1 MRSRRRAR
9 RRGDVHVEAGVPR
22 RQSERQA
29 VRQEKPCVVDDDQ
42 QPQACRHRHALTSV
56 PSNSFTRNSSRGK
69 AWNSAASDASG
80 VGGAAQRPDAARE
93 RLPLA
98 IRAAGTRLASA
109 HAWPLAKMAA
119 RLATSRIRLEEL
131 SLGGFDL
138 LASFEASYRW
148 LAEALDAPPR
158 LACLAGNHDDVQHLA
173 TALPM
178 PKSLEMDGWR
188 IVLLHTG
195 VPGED
200 GGHLSESELSFLE
213 ETLSAVTQPT
223 LIALHHPPV
232 ALGSR
237 WLDAIGLSN
246 AGEFWRL
253 VERHQQLN
261 PFKFLYYAG
270 LAGLELH
277 PVR

>member
-1 MRSRRRAR
+1 MTTILHLTDTHIANEVAYALKGVAVRESLKAVLAHAR
-9 RRGDVHVEAGVPR
+9 RQDY
-22 RQSERQA
+22 
-29 VRQEKPCVVDDDQ
+29 D
-42 QPQACRHRHALTSV
+42 L
-56 PSNSFTRNSSRGK
+56 
-69 AWNSAASDASG
+69 W
-80 VGGAAQRPDAARE
+80 
-93 RLPLA
+93 
-98 IRAAGTRLASA
+98 
-109 HAWPLAKMAA
+109 
-119 RLATSRIRLEEL
+119 LAT
-131 SLGGFDL
+131 GDL
-138 LASFEASYRW
+138 AHDGSTAAYRW

-253 VERHQQLN
+253 VERHHGVRAVLFGHAHQAYDAHRGAVRLLGTPSTCVQ
-261 PFKFLYYAG
+261 FLPHADAFALDARPPGYRTLRLSPDGRLDTAVHYLPA
-270 LAGLELH
+270 
-277 PVR
+277 